1 MGANIKGAGTDVVRI
16 MGVPRLHGC
25 SYTVIPDQIETGTLM
40 IAAAATGGDVWIQNV
55 IPMHMDSISAKL
67 MEMGVYVEE
76 GEDSIRVSMQSARAI
91 VLCVP
96 SVSRL
101 SNGSSAA
108 AERAFVRC
116 RGHQHGRGKYF

>member
-1 MGANIKGAGTDVVRI
+1 MVRI
-16 MGVPRLHGC
+16 TGVPRLHGC

-76 GEDSIRVSMQSARAI
+76 GEDSIRVSMQKRPRI

-96 SVSRL
+96 IRIPAFQRTFSSR
-101 SNGSSAA
+101 
-108 AERAFVRC
+108 
-116 RGHQHGRGKYF
+116 